1 MKKRQLT
8 IFGMAAV
15 LSLGVIT
22 ATVATYVHV
31 GTQKTIGI
39 SGSSAADGEYSL
51 TKVENSQTENKGFNE
66 TDVFASVTYK
76 LGMNASE
83 TYNQIT
89 TVGKLT
95 AEFTFSGGTDV
106 GSLLTVEA
114 VLNGYGN
121 GMQSGMTYTM
131 TFDENN
137 KWTGSQDLPFSND
150 GSQTITFNVKKKDGV
165 PLTVKEYTEKLA
177 DVTFSYNLTLGE
189 QSETFEFYYLV
200 GTFNNWSASE
210 SYRMAVNVASD
221 NQSYEWMYL
230 GKENNAIITAG
241 QEFKL
246 LYGKSPETAQW
257 VEIGEGVAID
267 TVDITRSGTNLKA
280 INNLS
285 AIYFS
290 TSGGYFADSVA

>member
-22 ATVATYVHV
+22 ATVATYVHL
-31 GTQKTIGI
+31 GTQQTISI

-51 TKVENSQTENKGFNE
+51 TKVENPQTENKVFNE

-95 AEFTFSGGTDV
+95 AEFTFSGGTNV

-114 VLNGYGN
+114 VLAGYGN

-150 GSQTITFNVKKKDGV
+150 GTQTITFNVKKKDGV
-165 PLTVKEYTEKLA
+165 NLTAKEYTEKLA

-189 QSETFEFYYLV
+189 QSDTYEFYYLV

-246 LYGKSPETAQW
+246 LYGTSPETAQW
-257 VEIGEGVAID
+257 VEIGEGVTID
-267 TVDITRSGTNLKA
+267 TVDITRNGTNLKA

>member
-22 ATVATYVHV
+22 ATVATYVHL
-31 GTQKTIGI
+31 GTQQTISI

-51 TKVENSQTENKGFNE
+51 TKVENPQTENKVFNE

-95 AEFTFSGGTDV
+95 AEFTFSGGTNV

-114 VLNGYGN
+114 VLAGYGN

-150 GSQTITFNVKKKDGV
+150 GTQTITFNVKKKDGV
-165 PLTVKEYTEKLA
+165 NLTAKEYTEKLA

-189 QSETFEFYYLV
+189 QSDTYEFYYLV
-200 GTFNNWSASE
+200 GTFNNWSTSE

-246 LYGKSPETAQW
+246 LYGTSPETAQW
-257 VEIGEGVAID
+257 VEIGEGVTID
-267 TVDITRSGTNLKA
+267 TVDITRNGTNLKA

>member
-22 ATVATYVHV
+22 ATVATYVHL
-31 GTQKTIGI
+31 GTQQTISI

-51 TKVENSQTENKGFNE
+51 TKVEYSQTENTVFNE

-95 AEFTFSGGTDV
+95 AEFTFSGGTNV

-114 VLNGYGN
+114 VLAGYGN

-150 GSQTITFNVKKKDGV
+150 GTQTITFNVKKKDGV
-165 PLTVKEYTEKLA
+165 SLTAKEYTEKLA
-177 DVTFSYNLTLGE
+177 DVQFNYNLTLGE
-189 QSETFEFYYLV
+189 QSDTYEFYYLV

-221 NQSYEWMYL
+221 SQKHEWMYL
-230 GKENNAIITAG
+230 GKNGEAVVHQG
-241 QEFKL
+241 EEFKL
-246 LYGKSPETAQW
+246 VKGPTADTATTWENVYKVDETYM
-257 VEIGEGVAID
+257 EI
-267 TVDITRSGTNLKA
+267 SGSNIKA
-280 INNLS
+280 KEDLS
-285 AIYFS
+285 AVYFS
-290 TSGGYFADSVA
+290 ADGGYLANPVNNA

>member
-31 GTQKTIGI
+31 GNQQTITI
-39 SGSSAADGEYSL
+39 SGSSAADGEYTL
-51 TKVENSQTENKGFNE
+51 TKVENSQTGRKDFND
-66 TDVFASVTYK
+66 TDIFASVTYK
-76 LGMNASE
+76 LGMDATE

-114 VLNGYGN
+114 VLAGYGN

-137 KWTGSQDLPFSND
+137 KWIGSQDLPFSND
-150 GSQTITFNVKKKDGV
+150 GSQTITFNVKKKDNV
-165 PLTVKEYTEKLA
+165 SLTAKEYTEKLA

-189 QSETFEFYYLV
+189 QSDTFEFYYLV

-221 NQSYEWMYL
+221 SQSYEWMYL
-230 GKENNAIITAG
+230 GKENNAIITTG

-246 LYGKSPETAQW
+246 LYGRSPETAQW
-257 VEIGEGVAID
+257 VEIGEEVTID
-267 TVDITRSGTNLKA
+267 TVDITRNGTNLKA

-290 TSGGYFADSVA
+290 TSGGYFADPVA

>member
-22 ATVATYVHV
+22 ATVATYVHL
-31 GTQKTIGI
+31 GTQQTISI

-51 TKVENSQTENKGFNE
+51 TKVENPQTENKVFNE

-95 AEFTFSGGTDV
+95 AEFTFSGGTNV

-114 VLNGYGN
+114 VLAGYGN

-150 GSQTITFNVKKKDGV
+150 GTQTITFNVKKKDGV
-165 PLTVKEYTEKLA
+165 NLTAKEYTEKLA

-189 QSETFEFYYLV
+189 QSDTYEFYYLA

-221 NQSYEWMYL
+221 SQSYEWMYL

-246 LYGKSPETAQW
+246 LYGTSPETAQW
-257 VEIGEGVAID
+257 VEIGEGVTID
-267 TVDITRSGTNLKA
+267 TVDITRNGTNLKA

-290 TSGGYFADSVA
+290 TSGGYFADPVA

>member
-22 ATVATYVHV
+22 ATVATYVHL
-31 GTQKTIGI
+31 GTQQTISI

-51 TKVENSQTENKGFNE
+51 TKVENPQTENKVFNE

-95 AEFTFSGGTDV
+95 AEFTFSGGTNV

-114 VLNGYGN
+114 VLAGYGN

-150 GSQTITFNVKKKDGV
+150 GTQTITFNVKKKDGV
-165 PLTVKEYTEKLA
+165 NLTAKEYTEKLA

-189 QSETFEFYYLV
+189 QSDTYEFYYLV

-246 LYGKSPETAQW
+246 LYGRSPETAQW
-257 VEIGEGVAID
+257 VEIGEEVTID
-267 TVDITRSGTNLKA
+267 TVDITRNGTNLKA

-290 TSGGYFADSVA
+290 TSGGYFADPVA

>member
-1 MKKRQLT
+1 
-8 IFGMAAV
+8 MAAV

-31 GTQKTIGI
+31 GNQQTITI

-51 TKVENSQTENKGFNE
+51 TKVENSQTENKVFNE

-95 AEFTFSGGTDV
+95 AEFTFSGGTSV
-106 GSLLTVEA
+106 GSFLTVEA
-114 VLNGYGN
+114 VLDGYGD

-150 GSQTITFNVKKKDGV
+150 GTQTITFNVKKKDGV
-165 PLTVKEYTEKLA
+165 SLTAKEYTEKLA
-177 DVTFSYNLTLGE
+177 DVQFNYNLTLGE
-189 QSETFEFYYLV
+189 QSDTYEFYYLV

-230 GKENNAIITAG
+230 GKENNAIITEG

-246 LYGKSPETAQW
+246 LHGTSPETADR
-257 VEIGEGVAID
+257 VEIGEEVFID
-267 TVDITRSGTNLKA
+267 LDDLSRSGSNLKA
-280 INNLS
+280 NKNLS